1 MVQLIQ
7 KTYPSIKITWITEK
21 IETEILDFLPN
32 IEFITFNKKDGFKE
46 FKRIKKLLKKQSFD
60 YLLHIQSAFKASIIA
75 SFVKA
80 TTKIGFNWERSKDL
94 QWLFVNQK
102 IPKPKS
108 KHVVDGFMEFAY
120 AIGCPHEAPTWQLQI
135 NDQSLRKIKT
145 LLSFDRPICLVN
157 PCTSKESKNWTIEGY
172 IDICNYMA
180 DKGFNVYLIGGNSKI
195 EQIYNHEIIHT
206 VRSGVESLIGK
217 TTIKDLLAL
226 ISLSDLTISADTAA
240 VHIANALGKPVVGL
254 YATHDPKRVG
264 PYNQLQYVVSVYEQC
279 IKKEYNKPSDQLPWR
294 TRVHD
299 REAMKIIT
307 FDMVQ
312 SKIDQI
318 CQDFNI

>member
-120 AIGCPHEAPTWQLQI
+120 AIGCPYEAPTWQLQI

-145 LLSFDRPICLVN
+145 LL
-157 PCTSKESKNWTIEGY
+157 
-172 IDICNYMA
+172 
-180 DKGFNVYLIGGNSKI
+180 
-195 EQIYNHEIIHT
+195 
-206 VRSGVESLIGK
+206 
-217 TTIKDLLAL
+217 
-226 ISLSDLTISADTAA
+226 
-240 VHIANALGKPVVGL
+240 
-254 YATHDPKRVG
+254 
-264 PYNQLQYVVSVYEQC
+264 
-279 IKKEYNKPSDQLPWR
+279 
-294 TRVHD
+294 
-299 REAMKIIT
+299 
-307 FDMVQ
+307 
-312 SKIDQI
+312 
-318 CQDFNI
+318 